1 MLSLSLKRLSASGSI
16 IVQAR
21 QSFPAHQRP
30 ACRTSC
36 RKLPARLPG
45 CGRQGGRFLPLQQ
58 GCRCDHRFE
67 RAAGNTRPPAQT
79 RLKGG
84 SGAGDGE
91 DGVLVKIAG
100 VQAGGVGPGVEV
112 RQVFAGSSGAAEL
125 LAELGASELLAVEP
139 PQPARMLQA
148 SAAQSSSE
156 RMRAYLNFIVVSSLS
171 GAAAGPQHFK
181 TIHPKYT
188 FCRGGCQ
195 SDSAERISS
204 GKYAPCTKKKRI
216 FGNFAFLTFFAKI
229 G

>member
-1 MLSLSLKRLSASGSI
+1 MPVMEKMEFSSKSPGFRPEVSARVVESGRS
-16 IVQAR
+16 
-21 QSFPAHQRP
+21 SP
-30 ACRTSC
+30 
-36 RKLPARLPG
+36 
-45 CGRQGGRFLPLQQ
+45 
-58 GCRCDHRFE
+58 E
-67 RAAGNTRPPAQT
+67 AAE
-79 RLKGG
+79 L
-84 SGAGDGE
+84 
-91 DGVLVKIAG
+91 
-100 VQAGGVGPGVEV
+100 
-112 RQVFAGSSGAAEL
+112 AEL
-125 LAELGASELLAVEP
+125 LAEPGASELLAVEP

-204 GKYAPCTKKKRI
+204 GKYALCTKKKRI
-216 FGNFAFLTFFAKI
+216 FGDFAFLTFFAKI

>member
-1 MLSLSLKRLSASGSI
+1 MNYGNIKE
-16 IVQAR
+16 
-21 QSFPAHQRP
+21 
-30 ACRTSC
+30 
-36 RKLPARLPG
+36 
-45 CGRQGGRFLPLQQ
+45 
-58 GCRCDHRFE
+58 CD
-67 RAAGNTRPPAQT
+67 
-79 RLKGG
+79 
-84 SGAGDGE
+84 
-91 DGVLVKIAG
+91 IAD
-100 VQAGGVGPGVEV
+100 GPGVRVSLFVSGCRHHCKGCFNKETWDFV
-112 RQVFAGSSGAAEL
+112 SARVVESGRSSPEAAELAEL

-156 RMRAYLNFIVVSSLS
+156 RMRVYLNFIVVSSLS

-181 TIHPKYT
+181 TIHLKYT

-204 GKYAPCTKKKRI
+204 GKYAPCTKKGCI

>member
-1 MLSLSLKRLSASGSI
+1 MREARRAFSAHCSRDAAAITDLSE
-16 IVQAR
+16 Q
-21 QSFPAHQRP
+21 PE
-30 ACRTSC
+30 T
-36 RKLPARLPG
+36 PG
-45 CGRQGGRFLPLQQ
+45 PQPRQGSKAAAVPVMEKMEFSSKSPGFRPEVSARVVESGRSSP
-58 GCRCDHRFE
+58 E
-67 RAAGNTRPPAQT
+67 AAE
-79 RLKGG
+79 L
-84 SGAGDGE
+84 
-91 DGVLVKIAG
+91 
-100 VQAGGVGPGVEV
+100 
-112 RQVFAGSSGAAEL
+112 AEL
-125 LAELGASELLAVEP
+125 LAEPGASELLAVEP

-204 GKYAPCTKKKRI
+204 GKYAHCTKKKRI